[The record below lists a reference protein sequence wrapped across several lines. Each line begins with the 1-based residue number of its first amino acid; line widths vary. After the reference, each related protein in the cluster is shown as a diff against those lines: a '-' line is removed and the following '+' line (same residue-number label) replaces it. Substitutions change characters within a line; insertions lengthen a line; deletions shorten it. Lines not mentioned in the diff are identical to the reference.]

1 MSDPVRQFPE
11 VPADP
16 GVLRQVLSEN
26 EAMMVVRFAFEAG
39 AEGKLHNHPHV
50 QATYVQS
57 GRFVF
62 TIDGSE
68 FEVSAGD
75 SFVIPSLA
83 MHGCR
88 ALEPGVLIDTFAP
101 RRDDFL

>member
-1 MSDPVRQFPE
+1 MNDPVRQFPE

-16 GVLRQVLSEN
+16 GVMRQVLSEN
-26 EAMMVVRFAFEAG
+26 DAMMVVRFAFAAG
-39 AEGKLHNHPHV
+39 AEGRLHNHPHV

-62 TIDGSE
+62 TMDDLE
-68 FEVSAGD
+68 FEVAAGD

-101 RRDDFL
+101 RRNDFL